1 MCTRNK
7 FLFAALKLN
16 PSEAVQM
23 GLLRH
28 LENTAISTAAPSGAA
43 STQGWSDF
51 VAMVA
56 VAIFM
61 ILVFFALLRLSKKWT
76 EIM

>member
-1 MCTRNK
+1 
-7 FLFAALKLN
+7 
-16 PSEAVQM
+16 M

>member
-1 MCTRNK
+1 
-7 FLFAALKLN
+7 
-16 PSEAVQM
+16 M

-28 LENTAISTAAPSGAA
+28 LESTAISTAAPSSAA